1 MCVTLSSKW
10 NETHDR
16 TMEMVIGS
24 DVYHKQINIFAFSW
38 TLCNI
43 STY

>member
-1 MCVTLSSKW
+1 MYVTLSSKG
-10 NETHDR
+10 NETHDP

-38 TLCNI
+38 TLRNI